1 LRTPEGGH
9 GAEVIVCA
17 PCRAGKLPQC
27 RARSTSSAQQRTRGP
42 EKSTPPSCRD
52 ATRGTDS
59 LRGRGTRARARRA
72 SIYRDRQSDLPA
84 RASAARVRPLRSPP
98 AHWAL
103 AHLHLGVECAT
114 EVYRYHARPSSDAL
128 IDPLDQ
134 ISGQW
139 KRPGGASRPNA
150 VVNLFDRSCKRKSN
164 PPRSILLQYQK

>member
-1 LRTPEGGH
+1 MRTPEGGH

-114 EVYRYHARPSSDAL
+114 EVYRYHETLFRRTDRTLGPNFRPVE
-128 IDPLDQ
+128 
-134 ISGQW
+134 
-139 KRPGGASRPNA
+139 RPGGRISA
-150 VVNLFDRSCKRKSN
+150 
-164 PPRSILLQYQK
+164 PRSSKFV